1 MALVL
6 ALDLGSTQLK
16 CSLIDHDG
24 RLVASASQG
33 YETYAPCAGHLEQ
46 DPDDWRNAMRIVL
59 SNVLARVDGR
69 RICAIGFSGHMSG
82 TVLLG
87 GNGDVLSRCIM
98 LSDSRS
104 DGQCGTIDRVAGK
117 RIRAITGNPVIN
129 AFTLPKLLWIKE
141 NHPDVWSRT
150 RHVLS
155 PKDYLRF
162 LLTGVVSTEYTD
174 AFNTLALDKDTRDW
188 DDDVL
193 ASVGLDRLK
202 FPKVL
207 SPFDIVGQ
215 TGRRAHDEF
224 ALPEGIPVA
233 SGVADMAAAA
243 VGTNLFAEGSS
254 ALTLGTCATFLALVP
269 AIGDEGF
276 GQVTYH
282 LHALKDRFYALG
294 SHFNGGLAVNW
305 ITRILNERGEL
316 DFHMMDDLAHEAV
329 QVPPGSNGLLTIPFL
344 AGSGSPYFSS
354 SDRMV
359 LLGASAS
366 TGRAELFR
374 SMLEGISM
382 NLYQTL
388 ELYDRMLSH
397 PVAHVLLGGGGV
409 RIEGWPQMIADV
421 FQRPIRTVQNADA
434 STLGAA
440 LVAGNAVG
448 LFEDLPGA
456 ASSMVAEQDT
466 MIPDESLAGTYG
478 DLYRRYLEAYARL
491 HGVV

>member
-1 MALVL
+1 MT
-6 ALDLGSTQLK
+6 S
-16 CSLIDHDG
+16 SLFQ
-24 RLVASASQG
+24 R
-33 YETYAPCAGHLEQ
+33 
-46 DPDDWRNAMRIVL
+46 
-59 SNVLARVDGR
+59 
-69 RICAIGFSGHMSG
+69 
-82 TVLLG
+82 
-87 GNGDVLSRCIM
+87 
-98 LSDSRS
+98 
-104 DGQCGTIDRVAGK
+104 
-117 RIRAITGNPVIN
+117 
-129 AFTLPKLLWIKE
+129 
-141 NHPDVWSRT
+141 
-150 RHVLS
+150 
-155 PKDYLRF
+155 
-162 LLTGVVSTEYTD
+162 
-174 AFNTLALDKDTRDW
+174 
-188 DDDVL
+188 
-193 ASVGLDRLK
+193 
-202 FPKVL
+202 
-207 SPFDIVGQ
+207 
-215 TGRRAHDEF
+215 
-224 ALPEGIPVA
+224 
-233 SGVADMAAAA
+233 
-243 VGTNLFAEGSS
+243 
-254 ALTLGTCATFLALVP
+254 
-269 AIGDEGF
+269 DEGF
-276 GQVTYH
+276 GKVTYH
-282 LHALKDRFYALG
+282 LHAMKDRFYALG

-366 TGRAELFR
+366 TSRAELFR

-421 FQRPIRTVQNADA
+421 FQRPVRTVQNADA